1 MLAVK
6 LIAALALA
14 YLLVLGLVFALQT
27 SLLFPTRLVG
37 PAGPLP
43 PGAIRLTVA
52 AEGGERLHGIHVPP
66 AALQEGRPAV
76 VLGFAGNAWNGQ
88 SAAEYLHEL
97 FPQHHVVA
105 FHYRGYRPSEGAPV
119 ASALL
124 ADAPIIHDHVAERLG
139 TDRIVA
145 VGFSIGSGV
154 AAHLAS
160 RRKLAGLIL
169 VTPFDSLAAVAADH
183 YRWLPVALL
192 LRHRMEPAEDLRGSA
207 VPTATIA
214 AEHDTLIPARRTEAL
229 EQAVPNLVLR
239 RRIAG
244 AGHNDIY
251 RHPAFERA
259 MAEAMA
265 RVLEN

>member
-1 MLAVK
+1 MWAVK
-6 LIAALALA
+6 LLLILSVA
-14 YLLVLGLVFALQT
+14 YLLILAALSALQT

-37 PAGPLP
+37 AAGPLP
-43 PGAIRLTVA
+43 GP
-52 AEGGERLHGIHVPP
+52 AETLIAEAKGGERLHGIHIPP
-66 AALQEGRPAV
+66 AAFREVRPAV

-97 FPQHHVVA
+97 FPDHHVVA
-105 FHYRGYRPSEGAPV
+105 FHYRGYRPSEGAPA

-124 ADAPIIHDHVAERLG
+124 ADAPIIYDHVAERLG
-139 TDRIVA
+139 AERMVA

-160 RRKLAGLIL
+160 RRQLAGLIL
-169 VTPFDSLAAVAADH
+169 VTPFDSLAAVAGDH

-229 EQAVPNLVLR
+229 EQVVPNLVLR
-239 RRIAG
+239 RRITG

-251 RHPAFERA
+251 QHPAFKRA

-265 RVLEN
+265 RVLEK